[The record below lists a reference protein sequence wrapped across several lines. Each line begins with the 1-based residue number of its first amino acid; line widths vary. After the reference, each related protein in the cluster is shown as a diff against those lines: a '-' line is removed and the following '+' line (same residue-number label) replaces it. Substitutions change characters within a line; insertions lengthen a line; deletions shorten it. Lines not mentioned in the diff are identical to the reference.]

1 MELRMVDMPNIVCEG
16 CGKKY
21 RWKPEL
27 AGKKVKCKCGQVLEI
42 PEPPKDDDRND
53 DSFGAIELA
62 DVGSSSHST
71 PAPPKRDKPAKPKSP
86 IGEVKIAGGDIE
98 PIGRGKSDDD
108 SGKCPNCGTPLA
120 DGAVVC
126 IQCGFNRKTG
136 KKLGTE
142 HGEVQ
147 SEGVLDKLKGLFQRK
162 SK

>member
-1 MELRMVDMPNIVCEG
+1 MVDMPNIVCEG

-27 AGKKVKCKCGQVLEI
+27 AGKKVKCKCGQMIEI
-42 PEPPKDDDRND
+42 PVPPKAGNDPND

-71 PAPPKRDKPAKPKSP
+71 QTPDAPAASSKPKTKP
-86 IGEVKIAGGDIE
+86 PGVGEVKIAGGDIE
-98 PIGRGKSDDD
+98 PIRKARSEDD
-108 SGKCPNCGTPLA
+108 SGRCPSCGTPQA
-120 DGAVVC
+120 AETVVC

-147 SEGVLDKLKGLFQRK
+147 VEGMLDKLKGLFQRK